1 MPEGAGDCKFLKAVE
16 KLVLA
21 PWAAAVL
28 LLLCVVAR
36 AQDLEP
42 RSFSPAPVG
51 TNFAVVSY
59 GRTSGDVILD
69 PTLPV
74 TDASASFN
82 TAALG
87 YYHSFGLLGRQSSV
101 AVGMPYVL
109 GSGQALLNGVPAHLY
124 RSGLGDLRLRW
135 SYFLVGSP
143 AVSLHEFKQ
152 HKARTVVGFDLAISV
167 PLGQYDPDLLVNIG
181 ANRWAFRPE
190 IGISRS
196 LRSWLLEMDVASWF
210 FLQNSNFFHG
220 QVREQA
226 PIGAVQAHVSYTF
239 RPGLWLALDGT
250 YYTGGRTHVNGVR
263 GNDLQQN
270 SRLGTTLAL
279 PITRS
284 QSLKLSYSKGAV
296 TRVGGNFTSV
306 AVTYQL
312 RWFTRR

>member
-1 MPEGAGDCKFLKAVE
+1 LPRGAGDQKFLKAAE
-16 KLVLA
+16 KL
-21 PWAAAVL
+21 AAAVL

-82 TAALG
+82 TATLG
-87 YYHSFGLLGRQSSV
+87 YSHSFGLLGRQTSV

-124 RSGLGDLRLRW
+124 RSGLGDLRVRL
-135 SYFLVGSP
+135 SYLFVGSP
-143 AVSLHEFKQ
+143 AVNLQEFKKQ
-152 HKARTVVGFDLAISV
+152 KARTVVGVAMTIAV

-190 IGISRS
+190 IGVSRS
-196 LRSWLLEMDVASWF
+196 VRSWLLEMDVSSWF

-226 PIGAVQAHVSYTF
+226 PIGSVQAHVSYTF

-250 YYTGGRTHVNGVR
+250 YYTGGRTHVNGIR

-270 SRLGTTLAL
+270 ARLGTTLAL

-284 QSLKLSYSKGAV
+284 QSVKVSYSKGAV
-296 TRVGGNFTSV
+296 TRVGGNFTSFAV
-306 AVTYQL
+306 AYQL
-312 RWFTRR
+312 RWFTRK

>member
-1 MPEGAGDCKFLKAVE
+1 MPEGAGDQKFLKAAK
-16 KLVLA
+16 KLVPA
-21 PWAAAVL
+21 GL

-82 TAALG
+82 TATLG
-87 YYHSFGLLGRQSSV
+87 YYHSFGLLGRQTSI
-101 AVGMPYVL
+101 AAGMPYVW

-124 RSGLGDLRLRW
+124 RSGLGDLRVRW

-143 AVSLHEFKQ
+143 AVTRQEFKQ
-152 HKARTVVGFDLAISV
+152 HAARTVVGVDVTIAV

-196 LRSWLLEMDVASWF
+196 MRSWLLELDAGSWF

-226 PIGAVQAHVSYTF
+226 PIGSVQAHISYTF

-279 PITRS
+279 PLTHG

-306 AVTYQL
+306 GVTYQL

>member
-1 MPEGAGDCKFLKAVE
+1 LKAVQ
-16 KLVLA
+16 KIVPV

-36 AQDLEP
+36 AQDLDP

-51 TNFAVVSY
+51 TNIAVVSY

-124 RSGLGDLRLRW
+124 RSGLGDLKVRW

-143 AVSLHEFKQ
+143 AVTRQEFKQ
-152 HKARTVVGFDLAISV
+152 HEARTVVGFDLGISV
-167 PLGQYDPDLLVNIG
+167 PVGQYDPNLLVNIG

-196 LRSWLLEMDVASWF
+196 LRSWLLEMDLASWF
-210 FLQNSNFFHG
+210 FLQNSDFFHG
-220 QVREQA
+220 KVREQA
-226 PIGAVQAHVSYTF
+226 PIGSVQAHVSYTF

-279 PITRS
+279 PMTRS

-296 TRVGGNFTSV
+296 TRVGGNFTSI
-306 AVTYQL
+306 AVTYQV

>member
-1 MPEGAGDCKFLKAVE
+1 LPEGAGDQKFLKAVE
-16 KLVLA
+16 KL
-21 PWAAAVL
+21 AAAVL

-59 GRTSGDVILD
+59 ERTSGDVIFD

-82 TAALG
+82 TATLG
-87 YYHSFGLLGRQSSV
+87 YSHSFGLLGRQTSI
-101 AVGMPYVL
+101 AAGMPYVL

-124 RSGLGDLRLRW
+124 RSGLGDLRGRLA
-135 SYFLVGSP
+135 YLLVGSP
-143 AVSLHEFKQ
+143 AVNLQEFKKQ
-152 HKARTVVGFDLAISV
+152 KARTVVGVAMTIAV

-190 IGISRS
+190 IGVSRS
-196 LRSWLLEMDVASWF
+196 VRSWLLELDLGSWF

-226 PIGAVQAHVSYTF
+226 PIGSVQAHVSYTF

-279 PITRS
+279 PMTRS
-284 QSLKLSYSKGAV
+284 QSVKVSYSKGAV
-296 TRVGGNFTSV
+296 TRVGGNFTSFAV
-306 AVTYQL
+306 AYQL
-312 RWFTRR
+312 RWFTRK

>member
-1 MPEGAGDCKFLKAVE
+1 M
-16 KLVLA
+16 
-21 PWAAAVL
+21 L

-59 GRTSGDVILD
+59 GRTSGDVVLD

-82 TAALG
+82 TATMG
-87 YYHSFGLLGRQSSV
+87 YYHSFGLLGRQTSI
-101 AVGMPYVL
+101 AAGMPYVW
-109 GSGQALLNGVPAHLY
+109 GSGQALLSGVQAHLY
-124 RSGLGDLRLRW
+124 RSGLGDLRVRW

-143 AVSLHEFKQ
+143 AMNRQEFKQ
-152 HKARTVVGFDLAISV
+152 RESRTVVGVDLGVSV

-196 LRSWLLEMDVASWF
+196 VRSWLLEMDLGGWF
-210 FLQNSNFFHG
+210 FSQNSDFFHG

-226 PIGAVQAHVSYTF
+226 PIGSVQAHVSYTF

-270 SRLGTTLAL
+270 SRVGTTLAL
-279 PITRS
+279 PMSRS

-296 TRVGGNFTSV
+296 TRTGGNFTSFAV
-306 AVTYQL
+306 AYQL